1 MYQFVTIEKLACIRR
16 RLATEADLVMTAALT
31 RLWERETEK
40 SAVAIQKELDDRD
53 A

>member
-1 MYQFVTIEKLACIRR
+1 MYEFATIKKLAYLRR

-40 SAVAIQKELDDRD
+40 SAVALQKEIDDRD

>member
-1 MYQFVTIEKLACIRR
+1 MYQFVTIKKLADLRK

-40 SAVAIQKELDDRD
+40 SAIALQKEVDGRD